1 MATDYVLFIHGVNT
15 RPTNERKPNF
25 AGKLMKL
32 IEDCENK
39 LKSSLHSLRME
50 PLDWYEVMQSAEKN
64 LLESFQESRDWDKL
78 WFKDF
83 RQTVILPF
91 AGDAVLYTSRYIG
104 SEVVKK
110 LKTQAEKLFNPHY
123 NPEEDRL
130 HLVTHSWGTV
140 IIFDILFA
148 GRWDDP
154 EIPGYQDVRDIRN
167 MLFGVK
173 PNPKN
178 GIRIASLH
186 TMGSPLALIN
196 LMNIK
201 GVEKQKDREKPPQFN
216 HDITKNLRG
225 LLENLYS
232 ACQQPLIW
240 KNYAHPGDPIAYP
253 LVPVLPN
260 LLDGQS
266 EFLHIEDKIVSGSG
280 WSELAAQLVS
290 DTPLAL
296 LINGLSAH
304 DSYWYST
311 QVAEEIFKTIQP
323 APSSKESQI
332 SRPLATAGNFNR

>member
-15 RPTNERKPNF
+15 RPTKKGKPNF
-25 AGKLMKL
+25 AENLIKL
-32 IEDCENK
+32 IKECNHK
-39 LKSSLHSLRME
+39 FKSLPNLPTME
-50 PLDWYEVMQSAEKN
+50 SLDWYEVMQSAEKN
-64 LLESFQESRDWDKL
+64 LLESFQESRDWDKF

-110 LKTQAEKLFNPHY
+110 LKTQAKELINPHY

-140 IIFDILFA
+140 ILFDILFA

-154 EIPGYQDVRDIRN
+154 EIPGYQDVRDIRH

-178 GIRIASLH
+178 GIRIASIH
-186 TMGSPLALIN
+186 TMGSPLPLIN

-201 GVEKQKDREKPPQFN
+201 GVEKQKDREKTPQFN
-216 HDITKNLRG
+216 HDITKNLRD

-232 ACQQPLIW
+232 ACKQPLIW
-240 KNYAHPGDPIAYP
+240 NNYAHPGDPIAYP
-253 LVPVLPN
+253 LVPVLPS
-260 LLDGQS
+260 LLDGKS
-266 EFLHIEDKIVSGSG
+266 EFLHIEDKIISSSG
-280 WSELAAQLVS
+280 WLEWAAQLVS
-290 DTPLAL
+290 DKFIAL
-296 LINGLSAH
+296 VNGGSAH
-304 DSYWYST
+304 SSYWQSQ
-311 QVAEEIFKTIQP
+311 QVAEEIIKTIQQTQNFSR
-323 APSSKESQI
+323 AQARVLSKI
-332 SRPLATAGNFNR
+332 

>member
-15 RPTNERKPNF
+15 RPKNDKKPNF
-25 AGKLMKL
+25 AGKLMELIQECQDKL
-32 IEDCENK
+32 TAPPNE
-39 LKSSLHSLRME
+39 LKMKS
-50 PLDWYEVMQSAEKN
+50 LDWYEVMLSAENN
-64 LLESFQESRDWDKL
+64 LLESFQQSRDWDKF

-83 RQTVILPF
+83 RKAVILPF

-104 SEVVKK
+104 SEVVRK
-110 LKTQAEKLFNPHY
+110 LKNQAEILFDNHY
-123 NPEEDRL
+123 NPEQDRL

-140 IIFDILFA
+140 ILFDILFA
-148 GRWDDP
+148 GRWDDT
-154 EIPGYQDVRDIRN
+154 EIPGSQDVRDIRN

-173 PNPKN
+173 PNPTN
-178 GIRIASLH
+178 GIRIASIH

-201 GVEKQKDREKPPQFN
+201 GVEKQKYPDSPPQFT

-225 LLENLYS
+225 LLENLYN
-232 ACQQPLIW
+232 ACQQPLFW

-266 EFLHIEDKIVSGSG
+266 KFLHIEDKIVSGSG
-280 WSELAAQLVS
+280 WSQLAAQLVS

-304 DSYWYST
+304 DSYWYSP
-311 QVAEEIFKTIQP
+311 QVAEEIFKTIQQ
-323 APSSKESQI
+323 APSSKESQV